1 MPVTNLEFYPHKQP
15 NSNSSRV
22 ESVMTVKKRLLA
34 HNAFFSNHLSQL
46 GKSNTINHKIKYN
59 EIAEE
64 EVHFFKKKTKTLIS
78 EGLKTRSTVIA

>member
-1 MPVTNLEFYPHKQP
+1 
-15 NSNSSRV
+15 
-22 ESVMTVKKRLLA
+22 MTEKYQLLA

-46 GKSNTINHKIKYN
+46 GKSNTINHKIKYS